1 MQTDFQRSQTELNQ
15 VKSLHLAS
23 WSFSDCWRDQ
33 AELQICVSSSALH
46 WRINKNW
53 VSDRH
58 WVVKCLNIWLLPG
71 TLFWCLFKSW
81 PEHPHLWLQTAGNHE
96 QSAFLNIFDL
106 LPDIFWGQKAFR
118 LTAQERG
125 PPTPTASF
133 HMGIG
138 PKQHKQPLRLT
149 YRTQWRKTP
158 MTPSTFRS
166 RWWNYQLL
174 MPETDFYHVG
184 FKIYVNRQRSIFH
197 IAPQNSLCHKS
208 IPHTHLAPG
217 WPMARYNFLLIFLL
231 TLPPAF
237 GPLVASCQ
245 ILLRHLS
252 GKGRLF
258 LLLACAAPKVRS
270 PESFCELFDILIQV
284 GKENKQ
290 IKMNW
295 ENSFMICPK
304 PFF

>member
-1 MQTDFQRSQTELNQ
+1 MAWAPTSLIADSGEPWAIGVFEHLRSVTW
-15 VKSLHLAS
+15 H
-23 WSFSDCWRDQ
+23 
-33 AELQICVSSSALH
+33 
-46 WRINKNW
+46 
-53 VSDRH
+53 
-58 WVVKCLNIWLLPG
+58 
-71 TLFWCLFKSW
+71 
-81 PEHPHLWLQTAGNHE
+81 
-96 QSAFLNIFDL
+96 FLRT
-106 LPDIFWGQKAFR
+106 KAFR

-138 PKQHKQPLRLT
+138 PKQRKQPLRLT